1 MMRQIEQIFPLWNLL
16 LRFAPVKLGSQMF
29 ASSQQ
34 FPQDGE
40 LAGAPGPSHFRAIV
54 GRNACTK
61 ADVVRAAPGSGM
73 HEAPALRVTC
83 PV

>member
-1 MMRQIEQIFPLWNLL
+1 MRHIEQILPLWGLL
-16 LRFAPVKLGSQMF
+16 VHFVPVKLGSQMF

-34 FPQDGE
+34 FCQDGE
-40 LAGAPGPSHFRAIV
+40 LSGAPGPTQFHTVV

-61 ADVVRAAPGSGM
+61 ADVLRAATGSGM
-73 HEAPALRVTC
+73 HKAPGLIVTC